1 MNRSYSKIRHIKES
15 NTLLEFRKIKLLNE
29 SEELKN
35 FLKRRFGL
43 DLTDNIEEVTY
54 YPHLPE
60 EFKKLV
66 RPSIFDVFMERF
78 GPSYVFNHNGTL
90 YFYQEQKDTP
100 HGHFIIKDGKDGK
113 GWIEYEEFLN
123 DLGIPPL
130 LGFSIQD
137 VIETYL

>member
-15 NTLLEFRKIKLLNE
+15 NTLLEFRQIKLLNE
-29 SEELKN
+29 SDELKN

-60 EFKKLV
+60 EFKPFV
-66 RPSIFDVFMERF
+66 RPRIFDVFMERF

-90 YFYQEQKDTP
+90 YLYQEQKDMS
-100 HGHFIIKDGKDGK
+100 HKYFIIKDGK

-123 DLGIPPL
+123 DLGIPVPL
-130 LGFSIQD
+130 GISIND
-137 VIETYL
+137 LIEIYL